1 MIKRMMAL
9 MLALVLAAGVFF
21 EMAPS
26 AAAASDMKVSD
37 ELVKILKMEEG
48 FSRYPIYDYGQY
60 SVGYGTRCPDDM
72 LAYYR
77 EHGITESEAELLLR
91 NYLKN
96 AEKQVNSKLI
106 DAYNLTLTQGQF
118 DAIVSFSYNMGTAW
132 LSRPDQNIH
141 YQIVSGGTGNE
152 LIDAFSRWCNAGGQ
166 VLHYLVRRRLSEAN
180 MYLNGVYS
188 RTAPGNYC
196 YVVYNGNG
204 GTPSQSVQGY
214 DSDLTAAPVATA
226 TYNNYTF
233 LGWYT
238 AQVGGTKVESLT
250 ADLNCDTLYAHWQE
264 LESVTPDENPNPITV
279 KVTVDSVNLRKGPGT
294 NYAIIGIADRGQT
307 FDILQVRQSG
317 GYTWGQYH
325 GGWVCLQYTNYDQ
338 VIAEPKPTEP
348 QPTEP
353 QPTEPEATEPQPS
366 DPAETEKPTE
376 PPTEPATQAPTEPT
390 VPPTTKPATPA
401 KVMGTV
407 HADPYLCVRKGPG
420 TGYATVDTLRSGER
434 VEITEQKTV
443 GSMIWGKIRQGWIS
457 MTYVKLDSTSQPE
470 PTPGP
475 GSVTQKP
482 AGQTGT
488 VNCDVLNIRSG
499 AGVNYGIVGYYTKN
513 TSVTVTEQKTV
524 GSTVWGKTSR
534 GWVSMDYVTL
544 KTQTT
549 TPAPEQGGTTPTT
562 PPVATTGK
570 TGKVTSSDVLRIRSG
585 AGTSYSIVGFL
596 NPGTKVTIT
605 EEKTVGSTVWGKTSK
620 GWISMDYVKLDS
632 TASSGNDTSN
642 TQQPAAT
649 QTKTVTASCLLVR
662 SGAGTNYS
670 IVGYLY
676 KGAKVTVSETTTVG
690 TMTWGK
696 TNQGWICLDYTK

>member
-1 MIKRMMAL
+1 MIKRMLAL
-9 MLALVLAAGVFF
+9 MLALVLAAGITMYF
-21 EMAPS
+21 APS

-48 FSRYPIYDYGQY
+48 FSKYPIYDYGQY

-77 EHGITESEAELLLR
+77 EHGITESEAEVLLR

-214 DSDLTAAPVATA
+214 DSDLTAVPVATA
-226 TYNNYTF
+226 AYNNYTF

-238 AQVGGTKVESLT
+238 AQVGGTKVETLT
-250 ADLNCDTLYAHWQE
+250 ADLNCDTLYAHWKE
-264 LESVTPDENPNPITV
+264 LESLDPEDNPDPITV
-279 KVTVDSVNLRKGPGT
+279 TVTTDSVNLRKGPGT
-294 NYAIIGIADRGQT
+294 NYAIIGLADVGQK

-325 GGWVCLQYTNYDQ
+325 GGWICLQYTNYDQ
-338 VIAEPKPTEP
+338 VIAEKEPDPTEP
-348 QPTEP
+348 TEP
-353 QPTEPEATEPQPS
+353 EVTEPSQPTEPEA
-366 DPAETEKPTE
+366 TEKPTE
-376 PPTEPATQAPTEPT
+376 PPTEPTTQAPTEPT
-390 VPPTTKPATPA
+390 VPETTKPQAPA

-407 HADPYLCVRKGPG
+407 HANPYLCVRKGPG
-420 TGYATVDTLRSGER
+420 TAYATVDTLRSGER

-443 GSMIWGKIRQGWIS
+443 GSMIWGKISSGWIS
-457 MTYVKLDSTSQPE
+457 MTYVKLDSTSEPE
-470 PTPGP
+470 TAPGI

-482 AGQTGT
+482 AGKTGT
-488 VNCDVLNIRSG
+488 VSCDVLNIRSG

-513 TSVTVTEQKTV
+513 TTVTVTEEKTV

-534 GWVSMDYVTL
+534 GWVSMDYVTV
-544 KTQTT
+544 KTQSV
-549 TPAPEQGGTTPTT
+549 TPAPEQGGTTTTT
-562 PPVATTGK
+562 PPATTTGK

-585 AGTSYSIVGFL
+585 AGTSYTIVGFL
-596 NPGTKVTIT
+596 NPGSSVTIT
-605 EEKTVGSTVWGKTSK
+605 EEKTVGATVWGKTSK
-620 GWISMDYVKLDS
+620 GWISLDYVKLDS
-632 TASSGNDTSN
+632 TGSSDNN
-642 TQQPAAT
+642 TQNTQKPTTA
-649 QTKTVTASCLLVR
+649 QTKTVTASCLLIR

-676 KGAKVTVSETTTVG
+676 KGARVTVTETTTVG
-690 TMTWGK
+690 SMTWGK
-696 TNQGWICLDYTK
+696 TSQGWICLDYTK